1 MIMRNTNAI
10 LYLAGAL
17 GLGSVLAMY
26 PLNASYAFDPGASS
40 ANAQTTPVEAFRMG
54 AQAYFAGNK
63 QKAVDA
69 LSFAAENGVPA
80 AQWKLGRM
88 YADGD
93 GVAEDDLKAFEYF
106 SSIADQHADDAPGS
120 EQAPYVASAFV
131 AIGSYY
137 LTGIQN
143 SAVKP
148 NVRRAREI
156 FTYAASYFGNADAQY
171 NLGRLY
177 LMGSTTDK
185 PDPHMAARWLKL
197 AALKGHYEAQAMLGK
212 LLFFDD
218 SMGPNR
224 VRGLMWL
231 TIALPHAEGKKDAW
245 IEEAQ
250 ERAFSLASENERRRA
265 MKLAQ
270 HWEQNDVASR

>member
-1 MIMRNTNAI
+1 MRNTNAI
-10 LYLAGAL
+10 LCLAGAL
-17 GLGSVLAMY
+17 GLGGVLTLC
-26 PLNASYAFDPGASS
+26 PLDASYAFDPS
-40 ANAQTTPVEAFRMG
+40 ATSGNAQTTPVEAFRMG

-93 GVAEDDLKAFEYF
+93 GVAEDDLKAFKYF
-106 SSIADQHADDAPGS
+106 SRIADQHADDAPSS

-143 SAVKP
+143 TAVKP

-177 LMGSTTDK
+177 LVGGGNEK

-197 AALKGHYEAQAMLGK
+197 AALKGHYEAQATLGK

-218 SMGPNR
+218 AMGPNR

-231 TIALPHAEGKKDAW
+231 TIALPRAHGMKDAW
-245 IEEAQ
+245 ITDTQ
-250 ERAFSLASENERRRA
+250 ERAFSLSSETERRRA

-270 HWEQNDVASR
+270 HWEKKDIASR

>member
-10 LYLAGAL
+10 LYLAG
-17 GLGSVLAMY
+17 VLAVC
-26 PLNASYAFDPGASS
+26 PLNASLAFDPSS
-40 ANAQTTPVEAFRMG
+40 TSGSAQTTPTEAFRAG
-54 AQAYFAGNK
+54 ARAYFAGNK
-63 QKAVDA
+63 EKAVDA

-93 GVAEDDLKAFEYF
+93 GVAEDDLKAFKYF
-106 SSIADQHADDAPGS
+106 SRIADQHADDAPGS
-120 EQAPYVASAFV
+120 AQAPYVASAFV
-131 AIGSYY
+131 ALGSYY
-137 LTGIQN
+137 MTGIRN
-143 SAVKP
+143 TAVKP

-177 LMGSTTDK
+177 LMGEPGDK

-197 AALKGHYEAQAMLGK
+197 AASKGHYQAQATLGK

-218 SMGPNR
+218 AISQNR

-231 TIALPHAEGKKDAW
+231 TIALPQARGDQDAW
-245 IEEAQ
+245 IADAQ
-250 ERAFSLASENERRRA
+250 ERAFSLASEAERRRA
-265 MKLAQ
+265 MALAQ
-270 HWEQNDVASR
+270 RWEKKDIASR

>member
-1 MIMRNTNAI
+1 MRNTNAI
-10 LYLAGAL
+10 HCLAGVL
-17 GLGSVLAMY
+17 GLGGVLAMC
-26 PLNASYAFDPGASS
+26 PINASFAFDPGAAPA
-40 ANAQTTPVEAFRMG
+40 ANVQTTPVEAFRQG

-93 GVAEDDLKAFEYF
+93 GVAEDDLKAFKYF
-106 SSIADQHADDAPGS
+106 SRIADQHADDSPGS

-131 AIGSYY
+131 ALGSYY

-143 SAVKP
+143 TAIKP

-177 LMGSTTDK
+177 LAGSANEK

-197 AALKGHYEAQAMLGK
+197 AALKDHYEAQATLGK

-218 SMGPNR
+218 AVGQNR

-231 TIALPHAEGKKDAW
+231 TVALPHAHGKKDAW
-245 IEEAQ
+245 IVETQ
-250 ERAFSLASENERRRA
+250 ERAFSLASEAERRRA

-270 HWEQNDVASR
+270 NWNQKDIASR

>member
-1 MIMRNTNAI
+1 MRNLNAI
-10 LYLAGAL
+10 LCVAG
-17 GLGSVLAMY
+17 VLAAS
-26 PLNASYAFDPGASS
+26 PLQQALAFDAAAS
-40 ANAQTTPVEAFRMG
+40 ANAARANPTEAFRAG
-54 AQAYFAGNK
+54 ARAYFAGNK
-63 QKAVDA
+63 QEAVDA

-106 SSIADQHADDAPGS
+106 SRIADQHADDAPS
-120 EQAPYVASAFV
+120 SAQAPYIASAFV

-137 LTGIQN
+137 MTGIQN
-143 SAVKP
+143 TAVKP

-171 NLGRLY
+171 NLGLLY
-177 LMGSTTDK
+177 LDAPGSE

-197 AALKGHYEAQAMLGK
+197 AAQKGHYQAQALLGK

-218 SMGPNR
+218 SIAQNR
-224 VRGLMWL
+224 TRGLMWL
-231 TIALPHAEGKKDAW
+231 TIALHKADGENDAW
-245 IEEAQ
+245 IKDTQ
-250 ERAFSLASENERRRA
+250 ERAFSLASEAERRRA
-265 MKLAQ
+265 ISLVER
-270 HWEQNDVASR
+270 WEQKSVASR